1 MSLRILIVDDE
12 PQMRNILRMIIGWHE
27 GWEICGEAIDGLDG
41 IRKAEELRPDLV
53 LLDLSMPNL
62 DGLSALPRIKEK
74 NPQSGV
80 LILTLHES
88 LDLARLSSH
97 AGANG
102 YVCKSLAATELVP
115 AMEAFE
121 GGRNN

>member
-88 LDLARLSSH
+88 LDLDGTG
-97 AGANG
+97 AGDGSIRGWA
-102 YVCKSLAATELVP
+102 
-115 AMEAFE
+115 
-121 GGRNN
+121 